1 MSDPTQNLPN
11 GSYDQNIQTWIEIGS
26 TNLMLNMFSL
36 KNNALKRSKLDTS
49 AVTVNR
55 ICTHQKNSEMAKSWI
70 LVKHG
75 LVDYLMGRVDY
86 ARYFDFGPP

>member
-70 LVKHG
+70 LVRHG
-75 LVDYLMGRVDY
+75 LVD
-86 ARYFDFGPP
+86 